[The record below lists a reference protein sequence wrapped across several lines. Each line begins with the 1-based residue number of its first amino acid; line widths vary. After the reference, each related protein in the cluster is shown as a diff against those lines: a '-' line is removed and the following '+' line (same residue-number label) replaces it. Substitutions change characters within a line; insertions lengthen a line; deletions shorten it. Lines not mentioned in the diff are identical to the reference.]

1 MGALGKGRPHFVTIF
16 AYLCSVKKSLT
27 YLLAVLAL
35 VSCGTLRQGGR
46 TAPSPSSESLLT
58 REVGIVD
65 TPQNKPDKPKDA
77 PSEEAASQKPST
89 DPSARGNAQEG
100 EGTLSDQVI
109 AYARTFLGTP
119 YKLGASGPKLFDCS
133 GFTCYVFKHFGY
145 NLTQYSGAQFKEG
158 REVAGYADLQKG
170 DLVFFGKR
178 GSVRN
183 IGHVGIV
190 VSVNEERGSFRFI
203 HASTSGGVVESES
216 TQAYY
221 MMRYIGARRILPDED
236 RKD

>member
-1 MGALGKGRPHFVTIF
+1 MKKLTIYTL
-16 AYLCSVKKSLT
+16 ACLVLISCS
-27 YLLAVLAL
+27 
-35 VSCGTLRQGGR
+35 TLRQGNQAAI
-46 TAPSPSSESLLT
+46 TSSSESLLT

-65 TPQNKPDKPKDA
+65 TPKSNSAKQKDA
-77 PSEEAASQKPST
+77 TSEDPSSQKVSST
-89 DPSARGNAQEG
+89 QSAREDIQEG

-133 GFTCYVFKHFGY
+133 GFTRYVFKHFGY
-145 NLTQYSGAQFKEG
+145 NLTQYSGAQFNEG
-158 REVAGYADLQKG
+158 REVANYADLQKG

-178 GSVRN
+178 GSVRH